1 MNGEWN
7 EVRIVVPLDAM
18 EAVSGILYSMDVKGI
33 AIEDPT
39 DLLNREAGPLS
50 WDFADVNIFSEGKDA
65 AVITAYFPDTEN
77 IVKQVNFIK
86 AKIEEL
92 KQYGIE
98 NEPHRVDYKAVHEED
113 WATSWKKYYKPLR
126 IGERIIIKPTWE
138 DYPGVAGDLIVEMDP
153 GMAFGTGTHET
164 TKMCIEIL
172 QDHIKGGELV
182 YDVGTGSGILGI
194 TAAKLGAREVL
205 AIDLDPVAVD
215 SAKIN
220 VGYNHLDNIEVRL
233 GNLLDEAR
241 TDVKADLIVANIIA
255 DVIMSMAGDIKEILR
270 PGGIFIG
277 SGIIH
282 LKEAEVVAKL
292 KETGFEILEVRN
304 ENDWR
309 AIVARLPESEIL

>member
-7 EVRIVVPLDAM
+7 EVRIVVPL
-18 EAVSGILYSMDVKGI
+18 EAIEPVTGILYGMDVKGI
-33 AIEDPT
+33 SLEDPN
-39 DLLNREAGPLS
+39 DLLSREAGPLS
-50 WDFADVNIFSEGKDA
+50 WDFADMNIFPEGKDA
-65 AVITAYFPDTEN
+65 AVIMAYFPDTEN
-77 IVKQVNFIK
+77 IENQVKHIRE
-86 AKIEEL
+86 KIEEL
-92 KQYGIE
+92 ETFGIRNKPFQVE
-98 NEPHRVDYKAVHEED
+98 YKAVHEED

-138 DYPGVAGDLIVEMDP
+138 EYKSEPGDLIVEMDP

-172 QDHIKGGELV
+172 QDYIKGGELV

-194 TAAKLGAREVL
+194 TAAKLGARKVL

-220 VGYNHLDNIEVRL
+220 AGFNNLDNIEIKQ
-233 GNLLDEAR
+233 GNLLDEAGE
-241 TDVKADLIVANIIA
+241 DVKADLIVANIIA
-255 DVIMSMAGDIKEILR
+255 DVIMSMAGDIRRLLK

-282 LKEAEVVAKL
+282 LREAEVVAKL
-292 KETGFEILEVRN
+292 QENGFEVLEVRN

-309 AIVARLPESEIL
+309 AVVAKCPEA

>member
-7 EVRIVVPLDAM
+7 EVRIVIPLDAI

-33 AIEDPT
+33 ALEDPT
-39 DLLNREAGPLS
+39 DLLTRQAGPLT
-50 WDFADVNIFSEGKDA
+50 WDFADMNIFTEGKDA

-77 IVKQVNFIK
+77 IVEQVNFIES
-86 AKIEEL
+86 KIREL

-98 NEPHRVDYKAVHEED
+98 SEPHRIEYKAVHEED

-126 IGERIIIKPTWE
+126 IGQRIIIKPTWE
-138 DYPGVAGDLIVEMDP
+138 DYPKAAGDLIVEMDP

-172 QDHIKGGELV
+172 QDYLKGGELV

-233 GNLLDEAR
+233 GNLLEEAG

-255 DVIMSMAGDIKEILR
+255 DVIMFMAEDIKKILR

-292 KETGFEILEVRN
+292 TETGFEVLEVRN

-309 AIVARLPESEIL
+309 AIVARLPESNAN